1 MDDNWI
7 QIMYKYKEIKKTH
20 LEISSL
26 CQASCPM
33 CARNY
38 HGGLPNPNLPESN
51 LSLELFKK
59 AHTPELLERLESMSF
74 CGNYGDPILNNDLI
88 DMIRYVTQYNTTLH
102 MDVHTN
108 ASARTEQ
115 WWKDLA
121 KALPPNHIL
130 HFGIDGLEDTHAL
143 YRVGTSFDKIMDN
156 AYAFIQAGGRARWN
170 FITFQHNE
178 HQLEQARKL
187 ASEMGFESFHEK
199 QTARFI
205 GSEVFYAVDKN
216 NNVTHEL
223 HPPTERKIAF
233 IDRKTVENY
242 KQAIKSCEISCE
254 VENTKSIFID
264 AQGHVWP
271 CCFVAAVPYH
281 YTKPDRL
288 AWEFVQDSTQSLM
301 KKIEAFGGL
310 DGLDIRTHSIQE
322 IVDSDVWQSMWDE
335 SFEDKSLPICARVCG
350 KFPDTAMSQCR
361 DQFLE
366 LDRF

>member
-108 ASARTEQ
+108 ASARNEQ

-121 KALPPNHIL
+121 KALGRIEVIGRMYSMSLIQPNDRVHLLGCQVPQEFSWYKDMPFIET
-130 HFGIDGLEDTHAL
+130 ID
-143 YRVGTSFDKIMDN
+143 TSNPVM
-156 AYAFIQAGGRARWN
+156 A
-170 FITFQHNE
+170 T
-178 HQLEQARKL
+178 
-187 ASEMGFESFHEK
+187 
-199 QTARFI
+199 
-205 GSEVFYAVDKN
+205 
-216 NNVTHEL
+216 
-223 HPPTERKIAF
+223 
-233 IDRKTVENY
+233 
-242 KQAIKSCEISCE
+242 
-254 VENTKSIFID
+254 
-264 AQGHVWP
+264 
-271 CCFVAAVPYH
+271 
-281 YTKPDRL
+281 
-288 AWEFVQDSTQSLM
+288 
-301 KKIEAFGGL
+301 L
-310 DGLDIRTHSIQE
+310 DGIKYGRNGLTEKPKANMNDHFYTTDIDYDLLDWNLKT
-322 IVDSDVWQSMWDE
+322 
-335 SFEDKSLPICARVCG
+335 FKKLL
-350 KFPDTAMSQCR
+350 K
-361 DQFLE
+361 
-366 LDRF
+366 